1 MTTTREFEHREQTAR
16 KGLKK
21 LTAGKRLENGAN
33 RSKENKEIENKEK
46 TARKR
51 RWILRTES
59 KPLERD

>member
-21 LTAGKRLENGAN
+21 LTAGKRLEN
-33 RSKENKEIENKEK
+33 EHMEQ

-51 RWILRTES
+51 IKKLRTRR
-59 KPLERD
+59 KPLERDAGF